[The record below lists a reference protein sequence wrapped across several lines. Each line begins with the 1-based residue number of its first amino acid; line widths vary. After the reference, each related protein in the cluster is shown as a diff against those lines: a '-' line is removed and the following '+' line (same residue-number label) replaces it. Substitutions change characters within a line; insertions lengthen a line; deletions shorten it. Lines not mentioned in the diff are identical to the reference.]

1 MSKSKSLTIDIL
13 GTSWVVHLQSGT
25 AYRKMHG
32 NDSEAITYPGDLEVY
47 FNKDSFT
54 PDTVR
59 HETMHIFVASSG
71 SMSSSLDRD
80 QVEELCAELYGQH
93 GPRMDLVVDQ
103 IISFFSR
110 KHVLK

>member
-1 MSKSKSLTIDIL
+1 MSKSKTLTVDVL
-13 GTSWVVHLQSGT
+13 GTSWTVHMQAPT

-32 NDSEAITYPGDLEVY
+32 SDSEAITYPGDLEVF
-47 FNKDSFT
+47 FNKNYFT

-59 HETMHIFVASSG
+59 HETMHLFVASSG
-71 SMSSSLDRD
+71 STSSSLTKD
-80 QVEELCAELYGQH
+80 QMEELCAELYGQH
-93 GPRMDLVVDQ
+93 GPKMDLVTDQ